1 MQIVIK
7 NNDTLLY
14 DEFEFK
20 CVIGEKGSTSKKIE
34 GDKKTPKGI
43 YNLGPV
49 YFRKDRISKIKT
61 KLKTI
66 KIRKSMGWCD
76 DTKSKNYNKIIK
88 VSKKL
93 KHEKLFIKKNNYDIL
108 IPIKYNTKNI
118 KKKKGIA
125 IFIHLTKN
133 FKKTLGC
140 VAIRKKDMLILLK
153 LVKKNTKIKI
163 Y

>member
-7 NNDTLLY
+7 NNDTLLC

-66 KIRKSMGWCD
+66 KIQKSMGWCD
-76 DTKSKNYNKIIK
+76 DTKSKNYNKIIN

-118 KKKKGIA
+118 KKKI
-125 IFIHLTKN
+125 
-133 FKKTLGC
+133 KKRY
-140 VAIRKKDMLILLK
+140 IYSFNKKF
-153 LVKKNTKIKI
+153 
-163 Y
+163 

>member
-66 KIRKSMGWCD
+66 KIQKSMGWCD
-76 DTKSKNYNKIIK
+76 DTKSKNYNKIIN

-118 KKKKGIA
+118 KKNKGSA

-153 LVKKNTKIKI
+153 LIKKNTKIKI

>member
-1 MQIVIK
+1 MQIIIK

-66 KIRKSMGWCD
+66 KIQKSMGWCD
-76 DTKSKNYNKIIK
+76 DTKSKNYNKIIN

-118 KKKKGIA
+118 KKNKGSA

-133 FKKTLGC
+133 YKPTSGC
-140 VAIRKKDMLILLK
+140 IGLIEKDFRILLK
-153 LVKKNTKIKI
+153 LIKKNTKIKI
-163 Y
+163 

>member
-49 YFRKDRISKIKT
+49 YFRKDRIPKIKT

-66 KIRKSMGWCD
+66 KIQKSMGWCD
-76 DTKSKNYNKIIK
+76 DTKSKNYNKIIN

-118 KKKKGIA
+118 KKNKGSA

-153 LVKKNTKIKI
+153 LIKKNTKIKI

>member
-1 MQIVIK
+1 MQILIK

-118 KKKKGIA
+118 KKKKEA
-125 IFIHLTKN
+125 LYLFI
-133 FKKTLGC
+133 
-140 VAIRKKDMLILLK
+140 
-153 LVKKNTKIKI
+153 
-163 Y
+163 

>member
-1 MQIVIK
+1 MQILIK

-43 YNLGPV
+43 YDLGPV
-49 YFRKDRISKIKT
+49 YFRKDKISKIKT

-66 KIRKSMGWCD
+66 KIQKSMGWCD
-76 DTKSKNYNKIIK
+76 DTKSNHYNKIIN
-88 VSKKL
+88 VNKKL
-93 KHEKLFIKKNNYDIL
+93 KHEKLFIKKENYDIL

-118 KKKKGIA
+118 KKNKGSA

-153 LVKKNTKIKI
+153 LIKKNTKIKI

>member
-1 MQIVIK
+1 MQIIVLNK
-7 NNDTLLY
+7 DTLLY
-14 DEFEFK
+14 DEFKFK
-20 CVIGEKGSTSKKIE
+20 CVIGEKGSKSKKIE
-34 GDKKTPKGI
+34 GDKKTPKGV

-118 KKKKGIA
+118 KKKKGSA
-125 IFIHLTKN
+125 IFINLTKN

-153 LVKKNTKIKI
+153 
-163 Y
+163 

>member
-1 MQIVIK
+1 MQIIIK

-14 DEFEFK
+14 DEFKFK
-20 CVIGEKGSTSKKIE
+20 CVVGKKGSTSKKIE
-34 GDKKTPKGI
+34 GDKKTPKGV

-49 YFRKDRISKIKT
+49 YFRKDRIFKIIT

-66 KIRKSMGWCD
+66 KIKKTMGWCD
-76 DTKSKNYNKIIK
+76 DTRSKHYNKIIN

-93 KHEKLFIKKNNYDIL
+93 KHEKLFIKKKNYDIL
-108 IPIKYNTKNI
+108 IPIKYNTKNV
-118 KKKKGIA
+118 KKEKGSA
-125 IFIHLTKN
+125 IFIHLTQN

-140 VAIRKKDMLILLK
+140 VAIRKKDMLILLR
-153 LVKKNTKIKI
+153 LIKKNTKIKI

>member
-1 MQIVIK
+1 MQILIK

-93 KHEKLFIKKNNYDIL
+93 KHEKLFIKKKNYDIL

-118 KKKKGIA
+118 KKKKGSA

-153 LVKKNTKIKI
+153 LIKKNTKIKI
-163 Y
+163 D

>member
-1 MQIVIK
+1 MQILIK

-14 DEFEFK
+14 DEFKFK
-20 CVIGEKGSTSKKIE
+20 CVTGKKGSTSKKIE
-34 GDKKTPKGI
+34 GDKKTPKGV

-66 KIRKSMGWCD
+66 KIKKTMGWCD
-76 DTKSKNYNKIIK
+76 DTRSKHYNKIIN

-93 KHEKLFIKKNNYDIL
+93 KHEKLFIKKKNYDIL
-108 IPIKYNTKNI
+108 IPIKYNTNNI
-118 KKKKGIA
+118 KKNKGSA
-125 IFIHLTKN
+125 IFIHLTQN
-133 FKKTLGC
+133 FNKTLGC
-140 VAIRKKDMLILLK
+140 VAIKKKDMLILLR
-153 LVKKNTKIKI
+153 LIKKNTKIKI

>member
-66 KIRKSMGWCD
+66 KIQKSMGWCD
-76 DTKSKNYNKIIK
+76 DTKSKNYNKIIN

-118 KKKKGIA
+118 KKNKGSA

-140 VAIRKKDMLILLK
+140 VAIRKKDMFILLK
-153 LVKKNTKIKI
+153 LIKKNTKIKI

>member
-1 MQIVIK
+1 MQILIK

-118 KKKKGIA
+118 KKKKGSA

-153 LVKKNTKIKI
+153 LIKKNTKIKI

>member
-1 MQIVIK
+1 MQILIK

-118 KKKKGIA
+118 KKKKGSA

-140 VAIRKKDMLILLK
+140 VAIRKKDMFILLK
-153 LVKKNTKIKI
+153 LIKKNTKIKI

>member
-1 MQIVIK
+1 MQILIK

-118 KKKKGIA
+118 KKNKGSA

-140 VAIRKKDMLILLK
+140 VAIRKKDMFILLK
-153 LVKKNTKIKI
+153 LIKKNTKIKI

>member
-1 MQIVIK
+1 MQIIIK

-43 YNLGPV
+43 YDLGPV
-49 YFRKDRISKIKT
+49 YFRKDKISKIRT

-66 KIRKSMGWCD
+66 KIQKSMGWCD
-76 DTKSKNYNKIIK
+76 DTKSKHYNKIIS

-118 KKKKGIA
+118 KKNKGSA

-140 VAIRKKDMLILLK
+140 VAIRKKDMLVLLK
-153 LVKKNTKIKI
+153 LIKKNTKIKI
-163 Y
+163 D

>member
-1 MQIVIK
+1 MQIIIK

-20 CVIGEKGSTSKKIE
+20 CVIGKKGSTSKKIE

-76 DTKSKNYNKIIK
+76 DTKSKYYNKIIK
-88 VSKKL
+88 RSKEL
-93 KHEKLFIKKNNYDIL
+93 KHEKLFIKKKNYDIL
-108 IPIKYNTKNI
+108 IPIEYNTKNI
-118 KKKKGIA
+118 KKNKGSA

-133 FKKTLGC
+133 FEKTLGC
-140 VAIRKKDMLILLK
+140 VAIRKKDMLILLS
-153 LVKKNTKIKI
+153 LIKKNTKIKI

>member
-1 MQIVIK
+1 MQILIK

-118 KKKKGIA
+118 KKKKGSA

-153 LVKKNTKIKI
+153 LIKKNTKIKI
-163 Y
+163 D

>member
-118 KKKKGIA
+118 KKKKGSA

-153 LVKKNTKIKI
+153 LIKKNTKIKI
-163 Y
+163 D

>member
-20 CVIGEKGSTSKKIE
+20 CVIGDKVSTSKKIE

-118 KKKKGIA
+118 KKKKGSA

-153 LVKKNTKIKI
+153 LIKKNTKIKI

>member
-1 MQIVIK
+1 MQIIIK
-7 NNDTLLY
+7 NNDTLLF

-20 CVIGEKGSTSKKIE
+20 CVVGEKGSTSKKNE

-43 YNLGPV
+43 YDLGPV

-66 KIRKSMGWCD
+66 RIQKSMGWCD
-76 DTKSKNYNKIIK
+76 DTKSMHYNKIIN

-93 KHEKLFIKKNNYDIL
+93 KHEKLFIKKKNYDIL

-118 KKKKGIA
+118 KKDKGSA

-153 LVKKNTKIKI
+153 LIKKNTKIKI

>member
-1 MQIVIK
+1 MQIIIK

-43 YNLGPV
+43 YDLGPV
-49 YFRKDRISKIKT
+49 YFRKDKVSKIKT

-66 KIRKSMGWCD
+66 KIQKSMGWCD
-76 DTKSKNYNKIIK
+76 DTKSKHYNKIINI
-88 VSKKL
+88 SEKL
-93 KHEKLFIKKNNYDIL
+93 KHEKLFIKKENYDIL

-118 KKKKGIA
+118 KKNKGSA

-153 LVKKNTKIKI
+153 LIKKNTKIKI

>member
-1 MQIVIK
+1 MQILIK

-88 VSKKL
+88 
-93 KHEKLFIKKNNYDIL
+93 
-108 IPIKYNTKNI
+108 
-118 KKKKGIA
+118 
-125 IFIHLTKN
+125 
-133 FKKTLGC
+133 
-140 VAIRKKDMLILLK
+140 
-153 LVKKNTKIKI
+153 KNTKIKI
-163 Y
+163 D

>member
-1 MQIVIK
+1 MQIIIK

-14 DEFEFK
+14 GEFEFK

-118 KKKKGIA
+118 KKKKGSA

-153 LVKKNTKIKI
+153 LIKKNTKIKI
-163 Y
+163 D

>member
-1 MQIVIK
+1 MQILIK

-118 KKKKGIA
+118 KKKKRKRYIYS
-125 IFIHLTKN
+125 LN
-133 FKKTLGC
+133 KKF
-140 VAIRKKDMLILLK
+140 
-153 LVKKNTKIKI
+153 
-163 Y
+163 

>member
-76 DTKSKNYNKIIK
+76 DTKSKNYNKIIN

-118 KKKKGIA
+118 KKNKGSA

-140 VAIRKKDMLILLK
+140 VAIRKKDMFILLK
-153 LVKKNTKIKI
+153 LIKKNTKIKI

>member
-1 MQIVIK
+1 MQIIIK

-118 KKKKGIA
+118 KKSQKGVNQIS
-125 IFIHLTKN
+125 H
-133 FKKTLGC
+133 
-140 VAIRKKDMLILLK
+140 
-153 LVKKNTKIKI
+153 
-163 Y
+163 